1 MTQKEIINIV
11 EKYVKDAC
19 EADATGHDWWHIER
33 VRQNAVLI
41 NKQENA
47 NEFIVTM
54 IALLHDLYDHKF
66 YEGNCEVKLLKI
78 KDLMNTDM
86 AKIIAQ
92 ERHQFLEKFLQEFLD
107 EWEGKK

>member
-41 NKQENA
+41 NK
-47 NEFIVTM
+47 
-54 IALLHDLYDHKF
+54 
-66 YEGNCEVKLLKI
+66 
-78 KDLMNTDM
+78 
-86 AKIIAQ
+86 
-92 ERHQFLEKFLQEFLD
+92 
-107 EWEGKK
+107 